1 MRTLKWIHEKGV
13 YVTRRPSLLTA
24 VLLCAAIGCRDH
36 RQPQQTSSVSP
47 ASQSEETSG
56 APFTD
61 AELEQFKA
69 LRPIDTHTHI
79 YQSAPQM
86 LAMLD
91 RLNLHILDIVVTET
105 PDRKALDTERSE
117 AWAFVA
123 ASGGHAN
130 LCDTF
135 NPFVYREPGFARKVS
150 AELNNSFDRGAVA
163 VKIWKNIGEQVKD
176 PKGNYLLP
184 DSPVFE
190 PIYQDIAAHHKTL
203 IAHVADPDSIWEA
216 PNPNAPD
223 YSYYK
228 EHPEWYMYGKRDAPS
243 KASILLAR
251 DHLLEQN
258 PELRV
263 VGAHLGSMEKNL
275 DQLGQH
281 LDRYPNFAVD
291 LAARMPYFVMQP
303 RDTMIA
309 FITRHQDRIIYATD
323 DELPASANAATEVPQ
338 LEHGYAVDWRYLATN
353 DTLEYRG
360 QKVQGLN
367 LPLPIL
373 CKLYHDNAVKWFPG
387 IYAAQQ

>member
-1 MRTLKWIHEKGV
+1 
-13 YVTRRPSLLTA
+13 
-24 VLLCAAIGCRDH
+24 
-36 RQPQQTSSVSP
+36 
-47 ASQSEETSG
+47 
-56 APFTD
+56 
-61 AELEQFKA
+61 
-69 LRPIDTHTHI
+69 
-79 YQSAPQM
+79 
-86 LAMLD
+86 
-91 RLNLHILDIVVTET
+91 
-105 PDRKALDTERSE
+105 
-117 AWAFVA
+117 
-123 ASGGHAN
+123 
-130 LCDTF
+130 
-135 NPFVYREPGFARKVS
+135 
-150 AELNNSFDRGAVA
+150 
-163 VKIWKNIGEQVKD
+163 
-176 PKGNYLLP
+176 
-184 DSPVFE
+184 
-190 PIYQDIAAHHKTL
+190 
-203 IAHVADPDSIWEA
+203 
-216 PNPNAPD
+216 
-223 YSYYK
+223 
-228 EHPEWYMYGKRDAPS
+228 MYGKRDAPS

-360 QKVQGLN
+360 HKVQGLN

-373 CKLYHDNAVKWFPG
+373 RKLYHDNAVKWFPG